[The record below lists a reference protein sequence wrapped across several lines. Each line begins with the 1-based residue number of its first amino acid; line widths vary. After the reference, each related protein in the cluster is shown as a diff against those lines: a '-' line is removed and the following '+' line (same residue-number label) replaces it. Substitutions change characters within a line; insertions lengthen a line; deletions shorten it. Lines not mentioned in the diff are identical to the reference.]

1 MRLLE
6 KYHVEQTFFDGAQ
19 LNHFITNNN
28 VGRIFG
34 LTLSHTSQQLLIS
47 KGLLV
52 VRGYRISFGNEVLM
66 TFDAYPAQTET
77 QNLILRIT
85 VTQDDS
91 SATLTTGAIT
101 YMDDIEKGVGTY
113 DYLLATFIIGQ
124 TGIREIT
131 PQIRDIKKGS
141 GGGGIGTAID
151 STNMTEQELVTLML
165 TLNDDIYVINT
176 QLYGDEFLF
185 VQKNGQQ
192 IGRYAGTGQSFLWDM
207 TNSGWVL
214 ASGGDSGGGTHWV
227 SGTLI
232 DGIGSNILCYDM
244 GLYGQVRVG
253 DIYRNT
259 DTENTYTC
267 TYKDTEKT
275 AWRFD
280 SCIKGETG
288 DQVFIRYSAYPDG
301 TSFTTSWNNSQAY
314 MGVAIGQTA
323 PTAKTG
329 YIWSKF
335 IGTYVQLN
343 EDSTT
348 TNITHNVTDN
358 SDKTFKASGI
368 TKVGIVI
375 PSAMYHGFYAGVNF
389 KNGATVPQVTFT
401 NSSNLPLKIMQFGV
415 AVPSYTPAPNTTTT
429 ISIFCDGINVYC
441 YLNEV

>member
-19 LNHFITNNN
+19 FNHYIAHNS
-28 VGRIFG
+28 VGRVFG
-34 LTLSHTSQQLLIS
+34 LTLAHSSQQLMIS
-47 KGLLV
+47 AGLLV
-52 VRGYRISFGNEVLM
+52 VRGYRVSFGNEVLM
-66 TFDAYPAQTET
+66 TFDSYPAQTET

-91 SATLTTGAIT
+91 SASITTGAVT

-113 DYLLATFIIGQ
+113 DYLLATFIIG
-124 TGIREIT
+124 TDGIREIT
-131 PQIRDIKKGS
+131 PNIRDLKSGASGS
-141 GGGGIGTAID
+141 SIGTVID
-151 STNMTEQELVTLML
+151 SVNMTEAALVTLML
-165 TLNDDIYVINT
+165 TLNDDIYLINT

-192 IGRYAGTGQSFLWDM
+192 IGRYTGTGESFLWDM

-214 ASGGDSGGGTHWV
+214 ASGSGGGSGTRWV

-232 DGIGSNILCYDM
+232 TGTGSNILCYDM
-244 GLYGQVRVG
+244 TLYGQVHVG

-259 DTENTYTC
+259 ETENTYTC
-267 TYKDTEKT
+267 IYKDTEKT

-280 SCIKGETG
+280 SCIKGQTG

-301 TSFTTSWNNSQAY
+301 TGYTTTWNNSQAY

-329 YIWSKF
+329 YTWTKF

-343 EDSTT
+343 EDTTT
-348 TNITHNVTDN
+348 TNITHNVVDN
-358 SDKTFKASGI
+358 SDKTYKASGI
-368 TKVGIVI
+368 TRVAVVI
-375 PSAMYHGFYAGVNF
+375 PSTMYHGFYAGVNF

-401 NSSNLPLKIMQFGV
+401 NNSSLPLKIMQFGV
-415 AVPSYTPAPNTTTT
+415 AVASYTPAPNSTTTM
-429 ISIFCDGINVYC
+429 SIFCDGINVYC